1 MLKAKKVSTLGLI
14 ITAIIVAEALI
25 FMPSSSIKESNPSQT
40 VLPAS
45 DANLS
50 IEGFHAVNL
59 NQEGRKETIDAEE
72 AELYREKGFA
82 LLKKVEAR
90 IFGQGDDVIHIKG
103 QEGKYYLD
111 KKDIEFFGDIIATSE
126 NQGYQL
132 KTNTLKYLDMEKLL
146 STDDPVWI
154 AGPNPHNPSLE
165 VTGVGLRAN
174 TKTEQFSILKEVR
187 SRKHDVGAPSIDID
201 SDTVDVYSKKNEALF
216 KDNVVVIQK
225 EMNLFTDNFLI
236 NYNSR
241 NKAIDKAKAYNQVK
255 IVQGTRIATCQKA
268 FLLNR
273 EQKMVLTGNPKVIQ
287 GNDTVTGKIVIF
299 FMGENKILFDEA
311 VGEIKGIGEENMKDF
326 K

>member
-111 KKDIEFFGDIIATSE
+111 KKDIEFGISHQIDIIALSFV
-126 NQGYQL
+126 
-132 KTNTLKYLDMEKLL
+132 KTAKDILDLRFVIKELEKKLL
-146 STDDPVWI
+146 
-154 AGPNPHNPSLE
+154 E
-165 VTGVGLRAN
+165 
-174 TKTEQFSILKEVR
+174 TKTKVMPVQIIAKIERNQAVKNIKEIIEVA
-187 SRKHDVGAPSIDID
+187 DGV
-201 SDTVDVYSKKNEALF
+201 
-216 KDNVVVIQK
+216 
-225 EMNLFTDNFLI
+225 
-236 NYNSR
+236 
-241 NKAIDKAKAYNQVK
+241 
-255 IVQGTRIATCQKA
+255 
-268 FLLNR
+268 
-273 EQKMVLTGNPKVIQ
+273 MVARGDLG
-287 GNDTVTGKIVIF
+287 
-299 FMGENKILFDEA
+299 
-311 VGEIKGIGEENMKDF
+311 
-326 K
+326 